1 VNTRVYEILFI
12 VDPNLGEPEVEAL
25 VAQVQG
31 YIEKEGGSVRKAEQ
45 WGKKRL
51 AYAIKGRREGYY
63 VLLVAEG
70 DAGIVKEVER
80 RMRVTE
86 GVMRH
91 LAVRVDEDLRK
102 AETRR
107 LKRQRREERN
117 KARQATR
124 TARPQISETQE
135 ASA

>member
-1 VNTRVYEILFI
+1 V
-12 VDPNLGEPEVEAL
+12 
-25 VAQVQG
+25 
-31 YIEKEGGSVRKAEQ
+31 EQ

-51 AYAIKGRREGYY
+51 AYIVKGRREGYY
-63 VLLVAEG
+63 VLLVTEG

-86 GVMRH
+86 GVIRH

-117 KARQATR
+117 KARQAAR
-124 TARPQISETQE
+124 TARPQSSEAQE
-135 ASA
+135 VSL